1 MRRFLGALAAVV
13 VLGVVV
19 AIAWGYEALWLY
31 GFFAAIAVATAVL
44 AGMSGGLIEQWS
56 RRRFEDGGRR
66 PDERY

>member
-1 MRRFLGALAAVV
+1 MRHFLVALAAVV

-31 GFFAAIAVATAVL
+31 GFVAALAIMTAVL
-44 AGMSGGLIEQWS
+44 GGLGGGLIEQWS
-56 RRRFEDGGRR
+56 RRRFDDGGRR

>member
-1 MRRFLGALAAVV
+1 MRHFLVALGGVV

-31 GFFAAIAVATAVL
+31 GFVAALAIMTAVL
-44 AGMSGGLIEQWS
+44 GGLGGGLIEQWS
-56 RRRFEDGGRR
+56 RRRFDDGGRR